1 MERIINNINK
11 KIILNIKEPGIYSM
25 GNQSGTGKTFL
36 INMLSN
42 EEDITT
48 ITYEQEEIILLKIE
62 EFKKSNNKLLFIDRF
77 DMIINNKI
85 VEKLKMLNDRYIIL
99 DYKNDDYNKLL
110 DARHIVLLQD
120 RERIILN
127 A

>member
-85 VEKLKMLNDRYIIL
+85 VEKLKMLKDRYIIL

-110 DARHIVLLQD
+110 NARHIVLLQD
-120 RERIILN
+120 RERIILH

>member
-85 VEKLKMLNDRYIIL
+85 VEKLKMLKDRYIIL
-99 DYKNDDYNKLL
+99 DYKSINLNIIKAGLL
-110 DARHIVLLQD
+110 WRKK
-120 RERIILN
+120 E
-127 A
+127 